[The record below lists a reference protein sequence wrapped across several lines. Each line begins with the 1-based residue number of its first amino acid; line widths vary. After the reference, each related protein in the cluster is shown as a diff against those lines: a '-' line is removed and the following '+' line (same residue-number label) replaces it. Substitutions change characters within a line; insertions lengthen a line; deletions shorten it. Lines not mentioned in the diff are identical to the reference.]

1 MITLSWTERA
11 QDDLAVIQAFISRDS
26 PHYASVVV
34 RSLLA
39 AVDRLRDFPESG
51 RTVPEFMNP
60 SVREVVRA
68 PYRIVYR
75 IVSDLEIHVLT
86 VHHGAQTLPADLI
99 EGSS

>member
-1 MITLSWTERA
+1 MITLSWTQRA
-11 QDDLAVIQAFISRDS
+11 QDDLAAIQAFISRDS

-34 RSLLA
+34 RNLLPV
-39 AVDRLRDFPESG
+39 VDRLRDFPESG

-75 IVSDLEIHVLT
+75 IVSDSELHVLA
-86 VHHGAQTLPADLI
+86 VHHGAQALPRDL
-99 EGSS
+99 